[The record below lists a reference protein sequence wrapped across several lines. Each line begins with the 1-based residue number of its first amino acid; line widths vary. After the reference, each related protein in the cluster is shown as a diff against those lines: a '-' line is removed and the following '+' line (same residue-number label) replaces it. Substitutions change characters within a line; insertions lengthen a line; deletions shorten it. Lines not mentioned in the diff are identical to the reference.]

1 MDSIPLSYCLQ
12 AVVHGLLSLFWIV
25 MVTRD
30 LTESTIWHSL
40 LSQRCPVMTFVSAVC
55 VCTFQLTTQYKN
67 DVKSGAEY
75 NQYLSHIVEWKPGEE
90 NITKEL
96 GHTED
101 SVNHPV
107 SQPFG
112 IILLCCTFNGLDPE
126 IKEKSQ
132 KRKS

>member
-1 MDSIPLSYCLQ
+1 MSESWATTPLKS
-12 AVVHGLLSLFWIV
+12 G
-25 MVTRD
+25 D
-30 LTESTIWHSL
+30 DNSTL
-40 LSQRCPVMTFVSAVC
+40 NDMVMTFVSAVC

>member
-1 MDSIPLSYCLQ
+1 
-12 AVVHGLLSLFWIV
+12 
-25 MVTRD
+25 
-30 LTESTIWHSL
+30 
-40 LSQRCPVMTFVSAVC
+40 MTFVSAVC